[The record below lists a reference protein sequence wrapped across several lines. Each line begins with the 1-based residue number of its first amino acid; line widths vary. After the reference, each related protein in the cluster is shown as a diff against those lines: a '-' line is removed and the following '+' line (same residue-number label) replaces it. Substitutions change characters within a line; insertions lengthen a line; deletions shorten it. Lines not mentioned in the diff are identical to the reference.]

1 MVARIIVVLLLSLV
15 HSSLGLAQAQQP
27 NKVASVGFLSLG
39 FPPLSTPHQR
49 MHEAFYQGLRE
60 VGYTDG
66 KNLIIEFRS
75 ANGNYKRFPRLA
87 AELVSSKVD
96 LIVAPTT
103 PALRAAKQATTKI
116 PIVMLSAD
124 DPVTEGIV
132 DSLARPGGNITG
144 LSLQTSEGFAGK
156 YLELLREAVPKVS
169 RVAILGRPS
178 ARSPVQ
184 AMEQAA
190 RSLDVRVQLI
200 EVDQPGQ
207 LEGAFAAMTAQNVG
221 ALVVTPSPFNVT
233 HRDRIVSLAAKHRL
247 PAMYGLT
254 AFVDAG
260 GLMAYG
266 ASLRDLFRRAAT
278 YVDKILK
285 GAKPAD
291 LPVEQATKFDLVIN
305 LKTARALGLII
316 PPSLLG
322 RADRVI
328 D

>member
-1 MVARIIVVLLLSLV
+1 MISRGVLVVA
-15 HSSLGLAQAQQP
+15 LGLALLGASRATDAQP
-27 NKVASVGFLSLG
+27 PERTVRVGFLVPASPSDDVEGFLG
-39 FPPLSTPHQR
+39 GMRDL
-49 MHEAFYQGLRE
+49 
-60 VGYTDG
+60 GYLEG
-66 KNLIIEFRS
+66 RNLIVEYRAAGGKSERLDDLVAELIRLKVDVIVTGGTP
-75 ANGNYKRFPRLA
+75 AALA
-87 AELVSSKVD
+87 AK
-96 LIVAPTT
+96 
-103 PALRAAKQATTKI
+103 RARTAI
-116 PIVMLSAD
+116 PVVIGAMG
-124 DPVTEGIV
+124 DPVESGV
-132 DSLARPGGNITG
+132 VASLARPGGNITG

-207 LEGAFAAMTAQNVG
+207 LEGAFAAMTTQNVG

-233 HRDRIVSLAAKHRL
+233 HRDRIVTLAAKHRL

-305 LKTARALGLII
+305 LKTARTLGLVI

>member
-1 MVARIIVVLLLSLV
+1 VTTARGVLVVVLVLALLGSPR
-15 HSSLGLAQAQQP
+15 SAAQPPERA
-27 NKVASVGFLSLG
+27 VRVGFLVPASPSDDVEGFLG
-39 FPPLSTPHQR
+39 GMRDL
-49 MHEAFYQGLRE
+49 
-60 VGYTDG
+60 GYVEG
-66 KNLIIEFRS
+66 RNLIVEYRAAGGKSEHLDDLVAELIRLQVDVIVTGGTP
-75 ANGNYKRFPRLA
+75 AALA
-87 AELVSSKVD
+87 AR
-96 LIVAPTT
+96 
-103 PALRAAKQATTKI
+103 RARTVI
-116 PIVMLSAD
+116 PVVIGAMG
-124 DPVTEGIV
+124 DPVESGV
-132 DSLARPGGNITG
+132 VASLARPGGNITG

-156 YLELLREAVPKVS
+156 YLELLKEAVPKAS

-184 AMEQAA
+184 AMERAA
-190 RSLDVRVQLI
+190 RSLEVRIQLV

-207 LEGAFAAMTAQNVG
+207 LEGAFAALAAQNVA

-233 HRDRIVSLAAKHRL
+233 HRARIVSLAAKHRL

-305 LKTARALGLII
+305 MKTARALGLVI

-328 D
+328 E

>member
-1 MVARIIVVLLLSLV
+1 MTISRGVLVVALVLALL
-15 HSSLGLAQAQQP
+15 GAPRAADAQP
-27 NKVASVGFLSLG
+27 PERTVRVGFLVPASPSDDVEGFLG
-39 FPPLSTPHQR
+39 GMRDLGYVEGRNLVVEYRAAGGKSERLDDLVAELIRLKVDVIVTGGTP
-49 MHEAFYQGLRE
+49 A
-60 VGYTDG
+60 
-66 KNLIIEFRS
+66 
-75 ANGNYKRFPRLA
+75 ALA
-87 AELVSSKVD
+87 AR
-96 LIVAPTT
+96 
-103 PALRAAKQATTKI
+103 RARTAI
-116 PIVMLSAD
+116 PVVIGAMG
-124 DPVTEGIV
+124 DPVESGV
-132 DSLARPGGNITG
+132 VASLARPGGNITG

-207 LEGAFAAMTAQNVG
+207 LEGAFAAMTTQNVG

-305 LKTARALGLII
+305 LRTARALGLVI

-328 D
+328 E